1 MLTLFSFSAMEYVGL
16 SIRHISCQYASVSV
30 VTTTQVT
37 SPVAYYRPDS
47 TSWCIVIREPAYQWL
62 MARGMCIICIYAVSI
77 SLGHILVLCPHGSDS
92 RTCLYIRQIKW
103 HDDYSKNGNC
113 CFLCSIHFEDICAI
127 QISYVAKISVWKA
140 FSFRTNRQMACCNYY
155 IPVSLMVFTVL
166 YSLVISNL
174 SSDNKI

>member
-1 MLTLFSFSAMEYVGL
+1 MYTENTSLFQNPGSFNIVTLHNTKRHINFRDFHHEWFTQFLKSPKKPYMFLSSSILILWEFIHMSTLFPWSAMEYVCL

-77 SLGHILVLCPHGSDS
+77 SLGHIL
-92 RTCLYIRQIKW
+92 
-103 HDDYSKNGNC
+103 
-113 CFLCSIHFEDICAI
+113 
-127 QISYVAKISVWKA
+127 
-140 FSFRTNRQMACCNYY
+140 
-155 IPVSLMVFTVL
+155 
-166 YSLVISNL
+166 
-174 SSDNKI
+174 